1 MQSGFQSGLIQAI
14 ILKFIDDTQKALNK
28 EETAM
33 SVFID

>member
-14 ILKFIDDTQKALNK
+14 ILKCIDDTQKALNK
-28 EETAM
+28 NETAM